1 MLHLYNESPV
11 TISIG
16 NNQKL
21 VNVNFCNIK
30 MKLRFCQFK
39 LFHNYLMGK
48 SEKICPE
55 TTHVDLLLVKDNLNV
70 TIELSHFLQLCHGVQ
85 SVIAERF
92 GFNIY
97 SH

>member
-1 MLHLYNESPV
+1 MLHLYNESFV

-16 NNQKL
+16 DKEKL

-39 LFHNYLMGK
+39 LFHNYLMSK
-48 SEKICPE
+48 IEKIQLE

-85 SVIAERF
+85 SVMAERF
-92 GFNIY
+92 GLNIY
-97 SH
+97 NH

>member
-1 MLHLYNESPV
+1 MLHLYNKSFV

-16 NNQKL
+16 DKKKL

-39 LFHNYLMGK
+39 LFHNYLMT
-48 SEKICPE
+48 KIEEIQSE

-85 SVIAERF
+85 SVMAERF
-92 GFNIY
+92 GLNIY
-97 SH
+97 NH

>member
-11 TISIG
+11 SISIG
-16 NNQKL
+16 DKEKL

-48 SEKICPE
+48 IEKIQLE

-85 SVIAERF
+85 SVMAERF
-92 GFNIY
+92 GLNIY
-97 SH
+97 NH

>member
-1 MLHLYNESPV
+1 MLHLYNESFV

-16 NNQKL
+16 DKEKL

-39 LFHNYLMGK
+39 LFHNYLMSK
-48 SEKICPE
+48 IEKIQLE

-70 TIELSHFLQLCHGVQ
+70 SIELSHFLQLCHGVQ
-85 SVIAERF
+85 SVMAERF
-92 GFNIY
+92 GLNIY
-97 SH
+97 NH

>member
-1 MLHLYNESPV
+1 MLHLYNESFV

-16 NNQKL
+16 DKEKL

-39 LFHNYLMGK
+39 LFHNYLMAK
-48 SEKICPE
+48 IEKIQLE

-85 SVIAERF
+85 SVMAERF
-92 GFNIY
+92 GLNIY
-97 SH
+97 NH

>member
-1 MLHLYNESPV
+1 MLHLYNESFV

-16 NNQKL
+16 DKEKL

-39 LFHNYLMGK
+39 LFHNYLMAK
-48 SEKICPE
+48 IEKIRPE

-85 SVIAERF
+85 SVMAERF
-92 GFNIY
+92 GLNIY
-97 SH
+97 NH

>member
-1 MLHLYNESPV
+1 MLHLYNESFV

-16 NNQKL
+16 DKEKL

-48 SEKICPE
+48 IEKIQLE

-70 TIELSHFLQLCHGVQ
+70 TIEISHFLQLCHGVQ
-85 SVIAERF
+85 SVMAERF
-92 GFNIY
+92 GLNIY
-97 SH
+97 NH